1 MWVVKGQ
8 GIYNWYLLEGK
19 IILYTFMSYWNT
31 VRCFLFYFLLQCLL
45 IVDLSLHGSWGGKH
59 YCNEYIQ
66 ISIILLFICFQV
78 SSCVIGGMM
87 QKGVFIL
94 VCSKDY
100 SSMWKLWLHWAS
112 LSLSLAVVCAFLKK
126 SYTTVEQMRLR
137 FGIRFASEN
146 IRRFLLL
153 HFSWTRG
160 RRRRNLILLFQLYM
174 PPWVSRMW
182 VCGQVLVGVW
192 SNGT

>member
-31 VRCFLFYFLLQCLL
+31 VRCFLLYFLLQCLL

-126 SYTTVEQMRLR
+126 VTQLWSRWGYALVFVLHLKTSVGFFYCTFPEQE
-137 FGIRFASEN
+137 GGEEEI
-146 IRRFLLL
+146 
-153 HFSWTRG
+153 
-160 RRRRNLILLFQLYM
+160 
-174 PPWVSRMW
+174 
-182 VCGQVLVGVW
+182 
-192 SNGT
+192 